1 MAQVTLSSQAI
12 QLPADTTGN
21 RPTGAD
27 GKIRFNTSTTKVE
40 TYISDGWKN
49 MLTADDVGFGLLHM
63 YEDANGGL
71 NMDFV
76 NSTQD
81 LAQSDP
87 YAVITFNNTATSY
100 SIDSNGNLVVSI

>member
-27 GKIRFNTSTTKVE
+27 GKIRFNTTTSKVE
-40 TYISDGWKN
+40 SYITDGWKD
-49 MLTADDVGFGLLHM
+49 MLTAGDVSFGLLHM

-71 NMDFV
+71 NCDFV
-76 NSTQD
+76 NSTQN
-81 LAQSDP
+81 LAETDP
-87 YAVITFNNTATSY
+87 YAVITFNNTATAY
-100 SIDSNGNLVVSI
+100 SIDSNGNLVVTI